1 MKIKR
6 RKTKKIK
13 VGNIYLGGNNPIAV
27 QSMCNTD
34 TRDVKATVKQIKEL
48 EKVGCEII
56 RVAVPDLQAAKVLG
70 KIKKQI
76 KIPLSADIHFDYR
89 LALEALKQGV
99 DKSRINPGN
108 IGSKEKVQAVAKESQ
123 KRKVPLRI
131 GINSGS
137 LQKDILT
144 KYQGKVTAKG
154 MVESAEKHI
163 KILEKLNFN
172 QIVVSLKAPD
182 VPRTIQAYRLF
193 SQKFDYPLHLG
204 ITEAGTTLK
213 GSIKS
218 AVGLGI
224 LLNEGI
230 GDTLRISLTGVVKEE
245 VEVGFEILKALDLRE
260 RGPTLISCPTCG
272 RTEYDMFPLVKKI
285 EKYLKTIKT
294 PIKVAIM
301 GCIVNGPGEAR
312 EADVGIAG
320 GKKRGALFVKGKIIK
335 IVKENEMFDEL
346 VKAIKTHKN

>member
-13 VGNIYLGGNNPIAV
+13 VGNIYIGGNSPITV

-48 EKVGCEII
+48 EKAGCEII

-99 DKSRINPGN
+99 DKLRINPGN
-108 IGSKEKVQAVAKESQ
+108 IGSKEKVEAIAKESQ

-137 LQKDILT
+137 LQKA
-144 KYQGKVTAKG
+144 TAQG
-154 MVESAEKHI
+154 MVESAEKYI
-163 KILEKLNFN
+163 KILEKLGFN
-172 QIVVSLKAPD
+172 QIVVSLKASD

-193 SQKFDYPLHLG
+193 SKKFDYPLHLG
-204 ITEAGTTLK
+204 ITEAGTILK

-230 GDTLRISLTGVVKEE
+230 GDTLRISLTGVVKKE
-245 VEVGFEILKALDLRE
+245 VEVGFEILKALGLRE
-260 RGPTLISCPTCG
+260 KGPTLISCPTCG
-272 RTEYDMFPLVKKI
+272 RTEYDMLPLVKKT
-285 EKYLKTIKT
+285 EKYLKTIRA

-301 GCIVNGPGEAR
+301 GCVVNGPGEAR

-320 GKKRGALFVKGKIIK
+320 GKKRGALFAKGKIIK
-335 IVKENEMFDEL
+335 IVKENEMFEEL
-346 VKAIKTHKN
+346 VKVIKTYED